1 MLDTARIE
9 GRGPRLVTP
18 AFVLVC
24 VSNFAYFLAV
34 GALLPVVPLFVEGP
48 LEGGSIAVGLTY
60 GAFALAAV
68 LFRPL
73 SGRLGDTRGRRLLI
87 VLGGGLAAIAVLA
100 HVPVDSLGPLLLL
113 RLLGGA
119 GEGLFY
125 VGVASVIND
134 LAPDD
139 RRGEAL
145 SYFSLSLFAGIGLG
159 PVVGETI
166 LEATSFDVTWVFA
179 SVAAG
184 IAAVMGLVIPETK
197 PAAGADL
204 PPRRLIHPA
213 AVSPGL
219 VMAASIWGLATY
231 MAFVPL
237 YARSIGMRGSAVLFA
252 LHSGLVFAVRLFGAR
267 LPDRL
272 GYNRAATGAL
282 TCSVIGFLLIAFWA
296 QPAGLVA
303 GTVVWSIGHS
313 LAFPALMSMAVKN
326 APASERGSVIGTF
339 TGFFDVAFGL
349 GAVSAGAI
357 VALIDYRGGFL
368 SASIAAA
375 AGLVLLRERRK
386 ARRREAVREAEGI
399 EEAPA
404 TLSVQHGG
412 RSSAR

>member
-1 MLDTARIE
+1 MGSVLLEASRAR
-9 GRGPRLVTP
+9 GTKGPRLVTP

-68 LFRPL
+68 LLRPF
-73 SGRLGDTRGRRLLI
+73 SGRLGDSRGRRVLI
-87 VLGGGLAAIAVLA
+87 VLGGGLVAVAVLG
-100 HVPVDSLGPLLLL
+100 HVAVDSLGILLLL

-119 GEGLFY
+119 GEAFFY
-125 VGVASVIND
+125 VGTASAIND
-134 LAPDD
+134 LAPDE

-159 PVVGETI
+159 PVVGELI
-166 LEATSFDVTWVFA
+166 LNATSFDITWLFGAAA
-179 SVAAG
+179 SGVAAL
-184 IAAVMGLVIPETK
+184 MGFVIPETR
-197 PAAGADL
+197 PAGIGAQKM
-204 PPRRLIHPA
+204 RLIHPA
-213 AVSPGL
+213 ALTPGI

-237 YARSIGMRGSAVLFA
+237 YAREIGMSGSSALFA
-252 LHSGLVFAVRLFGAR
+252 LHSGLVFTVRLFGAR

-282 TCSVIGFLLIAFWA
+282 TCSVIGFALIALWA
-296 QPAGLVA
+296 SPVGLVI
-303 GTVVWSIGHS
+303 GTSVWSIGHS
-313 LAFPALMSMAVKN
+313 LAFPALMSMAVKS
-326 APASERGSVIGTF
+326 APASERGAVIGTF
-339 TGFFDVAFGL
+339 TAFFDLAFGL

-357 VALIDYRGGFL
+357 VAAVDYPGGFL
-368 SASIAAA
+368 SSSVAAV
-375 AGLVLLRERRK
+375 AGLVLLRERRRAK
-386 ARRREAVREAEGI
+386 RSEAQGI
-399 EEAPA
+399 EGGPA
-404 TLSVQHGG
+404 TLSVPHGG

>member
-1 MLDTARIE
+1 MRSNLVEQPRAR
-9 GRGPRLVTP
+9 GAGGPRLVTP

-48 LEGGSIAVGLTY
+48 LEGGSIAVGMTY

-68 LFRPL
+68 LLRPFT
-73 SGRLGDTRGRRLLI
+73 GRLSDSKGRRLLI
-87 VLGGGLAAIAVLA
+87 VLGGGLVAVAVLG
-100 HVPVDSLGPLLLL
+100 HVTVDSLGVLLLL
-113 RLLGGA
+113 RLIGGA
-119 GEGLFY
+119 GEAFFY
-125 VGVASVIND
+125 VGTASVIND
-134 LAPDD
+134 LAPDE

-159 PVVGETI
+159 PVVGELI
-166 LEATSFDVTWVFA
+166 LQATSFDVTWLFA
-179 SVAAG
+179 AAASGVAA
-184 IAAVMGLVIPETK
+184 VVGLVIPETRPSDVARPK
-197 PAAGADL
+197 F
-204 PPRRLIHPA
+204 RLIHPA
-213 AVSPGL
+213 ALTPGI

-237 YARSIGMRGSAVLFA
+237 YARDIGLSGSSALFA

-272 GYNRAATGAL
+272 GSNRAATGAL
-282 TCSVIGFLLIAFWA
+282 TCSLAGFVLIALWA
-296 QPAGLVA
+296 QPAGLVI
-303 GTVVWSIGHS
+303 GTLVWSIGHS

-326 APASERGSVIGTF
+326 APATERGAVIGTF
-339 TGFFDVAFGL
+339 TAFFDLAFGL

-357 VALIDYRGGFL
+357 VAAVGYRGGFL
-368 SASIAAA
+368 SSSIAAL
-375 AGLVLLRERRK
+375 AGLVLLRERRR
-386 ARRREAVREAEGI
+386 ARRREAQGI